1 LVDLISDRELL
12 VRVLLWSLANWLL
25 DAAAL
30 WVFLRAFGGSVRPD
44 SLIVAFGV
52 ANVAAALPI
61 MPGGLLIVEGLLATM
76 LAFFGVN
83 RAVWSLG
90 IPAYRVAQYW
100 LPIPLGAI
108 MYLSLRVG
116 PFRLEKRLP
125 GFREEIESY
134 GESRESVYDWAER
147 YGHRQQSGSGDVLD
161 PAAVQAEAPSP
172 SSHQSA
178 PPPPPPH

>member
-1 LVDLISDRELL
+1 

-76 LAFFGVN
+76 LAFFGVD
-83 RAVWSLG
+83 RSVWSLG

-116 PFRLEKRLP
+116 PFKLEKRLP
-125 GFREEIESY
+125 GFREEMESY
-134 GESRESVYDWAER
+134 AESSESVYDWAER
-147 YGHRQQSGSGDVLD
+147 YGHRHSPEHSAEHSLEQGPEHAPDPVASNGDGHSKTD
-161 PAAVQAEAPSP
+161 SMSPPS
-172 SSHQSA
+172 
-178 PPPPPPH
+178 